1 MPLKSWPV
9 KSLFF
14 AEVVDENSC
23 LIYKTRMHFATTSHR
38 SLVAIMTVLCLV
50 HGLFLSWQHMQDNWA
65 TGQASGA
72 LVLTLSQAQVAKTYV
87 PPKPKKTVTQT
98 LPVTEAA
105 PERSEVQQTAAS
117 PISQMAAMDL
127 KQMYLA
133 ELRAMIERN
142 KVYPVQASRLGQTGV
157 VEVSFTLT
165 ADGHIID
172 SRISRPC
179 PFQRL
184 NEAALVAVNT
194 LGHFRPIPSELGG
207 KPIEVKIP
215 IRYSLYK

>member
-1 MPLKSWPV
+1 MPLVPRGV

-14 AEVVDENSC
+14 AEVVDENTC
-23 LIYKTRMHFATTSHR
+23 LIYKTLMPFAPTSHR

-50 HGLFLSWQHMQDNWA
+50 HGVFLSWKHMQDNWA
-65 TGQASGA
+65 TGQTAGA
-72 LVLTLSQAQVAKTYV
+72 LVLTMSEAQVAKTYV

-98 LPVTEAA
+98 LPVTESA
-105 PERSEVQQTAAS
+105 PERAEVQETATS
-117 PISQMAAMDL
+117 PVAQMAAMDL

-207 KPIEVKIP
+207 NPIEVKIP